1 MRTQILLADDHQVV
15 LDGLSS
21 LLGNEPDMQVVGQ
34 ATDGLEILPKVKTLR
49 PAVLVVD
56 LMMPGLNGLEVTR
69 QVHAA
74 VPDTKII
81 VLSMHA
87 NDAYVAEALR
97 NGASGY
103 VVKQANARELVFA
116 IRAVMEGL
124 RFLSSPLSEENI
136 ARLQYDTAKESTLDP
151 YDLLSKR
158 EREVMQLAAEGLTS
172 AQIGDRLK
180 IGRRTVETH
189 RANLQRKLG
198 VKSHSELVKLAV
210 KKGLVAVD

>member
-15 LDGLSS
+15 LDGLAS
-21 LLGNEPDMQVVGQ
+21 LLAKEPDMQVVGQ
-34 ATDGLEILPKVKTLR
+34 ATDGLEVLGKVKELR
-49 PAVLVVD
+49 PEVLVVD
-56 LMMPGLNGLEVTR
+56 LMMPGMNGLEVTR
-69 QVHAA
+69 QVHSQ
-74 VPDTKII
+74 VPDTKVI

-103 VVKQANARELVFA
+103 VVKQANARALVLA
-116 IRAVMEGL
+116 IRAVMEGEHY
-124 RFLSSPLSEENI
+124 LSPPLSEERI
-136 ARLQYDTAKESTLDP
+136 ALLQQEVKESPLEP
-151 YDLLSKR
+151 FDLLSKR

-172 AQIGDRLK
+172 AEIGDRLK

-198 VKSHSELVKLAV
+198 IKSHSELVKLAV
-210 KKGLVAVD
+210 KKGLVGVD

>member
-15 LDGLSS
+15 LDGLAS
-21 LLGNEPDMQVVGQ
+21 LLASEHDMHVVGQ
-34 ATDGLEILPKVKTLR
+34 ATDGLEVLPKVKTLR
-49 PAVLVVD
+49 PEVLVVD

-69 QVHAA
+69 QVHAE
-74 VPDTKII
+74 VPGTKII

-103 VVKQANARELVFA
+103 VVKQANARELVLA

-124 RFLSSPLSEENI
+124 RFLSSPLSEERI
-136 ARLQYDTAKESTLDP
+136 ARLQMEATESTLDP

-172 AQIGDRLK
+172 AEIGDRLK